1 MKKAC
6 GPRTL
11 NPVARHTPCP
21 LVRGGLDRF
30 LPKRLASVL
39 LSVSLIAC
47 APALSV
53 RTAIQPGLPTA
64 YPVYQDFTAERHGE
78 NHGDS
83 LGSFL
88 QSAPMQQVI
97 GDVLKGSHDLKG
109 AWLKVREARAALGIS
124 QADRLPSIAAGLNA
138 SRTSLP
144 ADLSPMGRHLISQQF
159 QANIGFASWEIDLW
173 GRIASLNEAALAS
186 YLAAQATREAVE
198 LSLITQAAHTY
209 LALCESAER
218 LTLAEQTLASRA
230 ESLRIFQR
238 REALGAISRLE
249 LIQVDLLW
257 QQAQV
262 LVSQLKQNQA
272 TSQHA
277 LSLLVGH
284 AGYATPQ
291 CPTLSAVRPSGF
303 EGTPVPSELLQQR
316 PDIRAAE
323 HALRAAGANVKV
335 ARAAFWPRIALT
347 TSAGTASTDLER
359 LFERGSG
366 AWTFAPSISLPL
378 FDAGRLRNS
387 LDLASIREEL
397 AVNQYEKTVQAAYRD
412 VVDAL
417 AARAYLAEQA
427 LALQTSL
434 KLQEERVKLANL
446 RYQHGAVRYL
456 ELLDAERERLSVE
469 QALVSIRRAEL
480 SAGVSLFA
488 ALGGS
493 GFNATS
499 TPSLQP

>member
-6 GPRTL
+6 GLRTL
-11 NPVARHTPCP
+11 TPVAFNATRP
-21 LVRGGLDRF
+21 LTRSKVDR
-30 LPKRLASVL
+30 LLYKRLTSVL
-39 LSVSLIAC
+39 LSLSLMAC
-47 APALSV
+47 APIITV
-53 RTAIQPGLPTA
+53 RSDILPSLPTA
-64 YPVYQDFTAERHGE
+64 YPAFKESAVTVQPVNGHVSL
-78 NHGDS
+78 DS
-83 LGSFL
+83 VF
-88 QSAPMQQVI
+88 QSEPLQQVI
-97 GDVLKGSHDLKG
+97 GDVLKGNHDLKG
-109 AWLKVREARAALGIS
+109 AWLKVKEARTALGIS
-124 QADRLPSIAAGLNA
+124 QADRLPSIAAGLNG

-144 ADLSPMGRHLISQQF
+144 ADLSPTGRHLISQQF

-186 YLAAQATREAVE
+186 YLATQATREAVE
-198 LSLITQAAHTY
+198 LSLISQAANTY

-249 LIQVDLLW
+249 LIQVDLLR

-284 AGYATPQ
+284 PGYAAPR
-291 CPTLSAVRPSGF
+291 CPTLSAVRLSGLN
-303 EGTPVPSELLQQR
+303 GTPVPSELLQQR

-323 HALRAAGANVKV
+323 HALRAAGANIEV

-347 TSAGTASTDLER
+347 TSVGTASTELER

-456 ELLDAERERLSVE
+456 EVLDAERERLSVE

-499 TPSLQP
+499 TPTLHP

>member
-11 NPVARHTPCP
+11 NPVVRHTPCRF
-21 LVRGGLDRF
+21 VRVGLGR
-30 LPKRLASVL
+30 LQPKRLAIVVL
-39 LSVSLIAC
+39 SMSLMAC
-47 APALSV
+47 APALTVS
-53 RTAIQPGLPTA
+53 TNTEPDLPTA
-64 YPVYQDFTAERHGE
+64 YPAYVGSATERHGQ
-78 NHGDS
+78 NHGVS
-83 LGSFL
+83 MGSVL
-88 QSAPMQQVI
+88 QSPPLQQVI
-97 GDVLKGSHDLKG
+97 GDVLKGNHDLKG
-109 AWLKVREARAALGIS
+109 AWLKIREARTALGIS

-144 ADLSPMGRHLISQQF
+144 ADLSPIGRHLISQQF

-186 YLAAQATREAVE
+186 YLATQATREAVE
-198 LSLITQAAHTY
+198 LSLITQAANTY
-209 LALCESAER
+209 LTVCESAER

-262 LVSQLKQNQA
+262 LASQLKQNQA
-272 TSQHA
+272 TSLHA
-277 LSLLVGH
+277 LALLAGH
-284 AGYATPQ
+284 PGYAAPP
-291 CPTLSAVRPSGF
+291 CPSLSTVRLSGLN
-303 EGTPVPSELLQQR
+303 GTPVPSELLQQR

-323 HALRAAGANVKV
+323 HALRLAGANVEV

-347 TSAGTASTDLER
+347 TSLGTASTELER

-387 LDLASIREEL
+387 LDLASIRKEL

-417 AARAYLAEQA
+417 AARAYLTEQA
-427 LALQTSL
+427 QALQNAL

-456 ELLDAERERLSVE
+456 EVLHHQESHDSKSLISLMF
-469 QALVSIRRAEL
+469 SITHNLHYPLYYTHRQLIAMDEARAC
-480 SAGVSLFA
+480 AGSR
-488 ALGGS
+488 
-493 GFNATS
+493 
-499 TPSLQP
+499 